1 MTKLRPVE
9 PEDLE
14 LLYSVENNPALW
26 LKACGS
32 GPYSRFALKQYL
44 SSLQMAPEG
53 SEARFVVE
61 EAEGEGRPP
70 RTVGLPALS

>member
-14 LLYSVENNPALW
+14 LLYTVENNPALW

-32 GPYSRFALKQYL
+32 GPYSRFALKQ
-44 SSLQMAPEG
+44 
-53 SEARFVVE
+53 
-61 EAEGEGRPP
+61 
-70 RTVGLPALS
+70 